1 MSGSCFRSLLFFS
14 YLDRFFFRHESVKVS
29 QVKAATDRRSLAG
42 PLSYSLPVRE
52 VGREVVFQC
61 RDEGPRRV
69 RVEWSRGT
77 LLPFPP
83 GTEQEGGRLE
93 MPDIQVR
100 WFFVTFGNMP
110 PFPTFSPR
118 IDEAIKMVTL
128 NLLTLLL
135 ANFYCN

>member
-1 MSGSCFRSLLFFS
+1 MFHEWLLFQISFVF
-14 YLDRFFFRHESVKVS
+14 LTLICFFFRHESVKVS

-42 PLSYSLPVRE
+42 PLSLTLSPVRE

-93 MPDIQVR
+93 MPDIQVSGG
-100 WFFVTFGNMP
+100 FFMYGNMP
-110 PFPTFSPR
+110 PFPTFSPGQM
-118 IDEAIKMVTL
+118 KQ
-128 NLLTLLL
+128 
-135 ANFYCN
+135 